1 MKLPNG
7 GHAIVDIRK
16 LQAYCLNSQH
26 PRGRNKARVF
36 ASVGIREADA
46 EELKTALLAAAS
58 DGEALP
64 GASNP
69 YGQRYVVDFEL
80 SRQGRAI
87 SIRSTWIVRAGEDLP
102 RLTSCYV
109 L

>member
-7 GHAIVDIRK
+7 EHAIVDIRK
-16 LQAYCLNSQH
+16 LVEYCLNTQH

-36 ASVGIREADA
+36 AAVGIRDTDA
-46 EELKTALLAAAS
+46 AELSAALSAAARDS
-58 DGEALP
+58 EAWL
-64 GASNP
+64 ASANP
-69 YGQRYVVDFEL
+69 YGQRYVVDFDFI
-80 SRQGRAI
+80 RQDRTI
-87 SIRSTWIVRAGEDLP
+87 RIRSTWIVRTGEELP